1 MTVYT
6 QQANEWDTAST
17 LRSPG
22 KGELIG
28 FAGRK
33 RLCQLHINVDK
44 GDCI

>member
-28 FAGRK
+28 FAERK
-33 RLCQLHINVDK
+33 PLSIAYPVTNKRR
-44 GDCI
+44 